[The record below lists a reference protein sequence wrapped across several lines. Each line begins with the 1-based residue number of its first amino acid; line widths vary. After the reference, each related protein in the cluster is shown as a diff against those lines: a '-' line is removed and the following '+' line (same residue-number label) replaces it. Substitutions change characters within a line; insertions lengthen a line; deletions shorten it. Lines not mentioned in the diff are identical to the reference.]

1 MSWLTLMIGCTLNGM
16 KFVLPPYIGWWWL
29 RTLWNSDG
37 PHWWIYGPLTTNFMT
52 NYTDWRTVVAMGPT
66 FTVSDSAFYQQYI
79 EKSDL
84 QGANQ
89 SYRYQRDAKVL
100 LHCCT
105 IGTAPKIFSFTRL
118 HPNIH
123 YQYQT
128 LFQLCLGQLHKFYF
142 FVPAYLGLNFWI
154 GFTIIGFHCSASY

>member
-1 MSWLTLMIGCTLNGM
+1 MLYQVFCMWLTLMIGCTLNGM
-16 KFVLPPYIGWWWL
+16 KFVLPPYIEWWWL

-37 PHWWIYGPLTTNFMT
+37 PHWWIYGPLRTNFMM

-105 IGTAPKIFSFTRL
+105 IGAAPKIFSSPDST
-118 HPNIH
+118 
-123 YQYQT
+123 QT
-128 LFQLCLGQLHKFYF
+128 FIIITKPCSNCVWVNYINSVSSFQLILG
-142 FVPAYLGLNFWI
+142 
-154 GFTIIGFHCSASY
+154 